1 MFPTSRRQKIIVPIV
16 AATLGFIVNGIRIAI
31 LAHLAAP
38 SSHAAFDYWQSQEG
52 ALIFVMISVI
62 LFGAY
67 CLFMLE
73 Q

>member
-1 MFPTSRRQKIIVPIV
+1 CQKIIVPIV

-38 SSHAAFDYWQSQEG
+38 SSQAAFEYWHSQSG

-62 LFGAY
+62 LFGTY
-67 CLFMLE
+67 CLFILQQSE
-73 Q
+73 P